1 MKNSKQ
7 LKEERAI
14 VSDTIETLSK
24 VDNRTPEQTAE
35 LRKAIEK
42 EENLSKEVE
51 ATLEL
56 EKRAAEQAKFS
67 ASVSG
72 AGVGRGDE
80 HEARDFSFGKLVKDM
95 VENRSISGLEKEV
108 IEESNKEQRHLG
120 GSASGLYLSNK
131 FLTVSSEKR
140 AMTAG
145 SSTAGGNWIPTDKIP
160 FFDALYAKTVLDQLG
175 AVKLTGLAANTDL
188 VGFATGVTAAWT
200 PETTD
205 AGAGDPTTASRSITP
220 YRLAAYTDLSKQLL
234 IQDNYSIEQYLIQS
248 FMKAFAVKI
257 ENAAINGSGS
267 GEPYGVLNTANIGS
281 VAIGTNGG
289 APTLAKILE
298 IVQVTESNNAGI
310 NGKWLTNPKVVAKL
324 KQTQVDA
331 GSGAMLMA
339 YGPYF
344 GGMPAQIDSKEAYST
359 SNVPSNLDKGT
370 TTGVCSALIYG
381 TWDNLVI
388 GQYGGIDL
396 VVDNMSQAIG
406 GKNRIVMNQYVGVA
420 VKQPKGFTACKDIT
434 TT

>member
-51 ATLEL
+51 ASLEL

-72 AGVGRGDE
+72 NAAGRGDE
-80 HEARDFSFGKLVKDM
+80 NEARNFSFGKLVKDM

-108 IEESNKEQRHLG
+108 IEESNKEQRSLG
-120 GSASGLYLSNK
+120 GNASGLYLSNK
-131 FLTVSSEKR
+131 FLTVEKR

-160 FFDALYAKTVLDQLG
+160 FFDALYAMTVLESLG
-175 AVKLTGLAANTDL
+175 ATMLTGLSANTDL

-205 AGAGDPTTASRSITP
+205 ASAGDPTTAARSITP
-220 YRLAAYTDLSKQLL
+220 YRLAAFTDLSKQLL

-257 ENAAINGSGS
+257 EAAAINGSGS

-298 IVQVTESNNAGI
+298 IVQTTESNNAGM

-344 GGMPAQIDSKEAYST
+344 GGIESQIDSKPAYST

-381 TWDNLVI
+381 TWDNLVV

-420 VKQPKGFTACKDIT
+420 VKQPKTFTACKDIT

>member
-51 ATLEL
+51 ASLEL

-72 AGVGRGDE
+72 NAAGRGDE
-80 HEARDFSFGKLVKDM
+80 NEARNFSFGKLVKDM

-108 IEESNKEQRHLG
+108 IEESNKEQRTLG
-120 GSASGLYLSNK
+120 GNASGLYLSNR
-131 FLTVSSEKR
+131 FLTVEKR
-140 AMTAG
+140 AMTA
-145 SSTAGGNWIPTDKIP
+145 SSATAGGNWIPTDKIP
-160 FFDALYAKTVLDQLG
+160 FFDALYAMTVLESLG
-175 AVKLTGLAANTDL
+175 ATMLTGLAANTDL

-257 ENAAINGSGS
+257 EGAAINGSGS

-281 VAIGTNGG
+281 VSIGTNGG

-298 IVQVTESNNAGI
+298 IVQTTESNNAGM
-310 NGKWLTNPKVVAKL
+310 NGKWLANPKVVAKL

-344 GGMPAQIDSKEAYST
+344 GGVENQIDSKPAYST

-381 TWDNLVI
+381 TWDNLVV

-420 VKQPKGFTACKDIT
+420 VKQPKTFTACKDIT

>member
-51 ATLEL
+51 ASLEL
-56 EKRAAEQAKFS
+56 EKRAAEQAKFN

-72 AGVGRGDE
+72 NAAGRGDE
-80 HEARDFSFGKLVKDM
+80 HEARNFSFGKLVKDM

-108 IEESNKEQRHLG
+108 IEESNKEQRTLG
-120 GSASGLYLSNK
+120 GNASGLYLSNR
-131 FLTVSSEKR
+131 FLTVEKR

-145 SSTAGGNWIPTDKIP
+145 SATAGGNWIPTDKIP
-160 FFDALYAKTVLDQLG
+160 FFDALYAMTVLESLG
-175 AVKLTGLAANTDL
+175 ATMLTGLAANTDL

-257 ENAAINGSGS
+257 EGAAINGSGS

-281 VAIGTNGG
+281 VSIGTNGG

-298 IVQVTESNNAGI
+298 IVQTTESNNAGM
-310 NGKWLTNPKVVAKL
+310 NGKWLANPKVVAKL

-344 GGMPAQIDSKEAYST
+344 GGVENQIDSKPAYST

-381 TWDNLVI
+381 TWDNLVV

-420 VKQPKGFTACKDIT
+420 VKQPKTFTACKDIT

>member
-24 VDNRTPEQTAE
+24 VDSRTPEQTAE

-51 ATLEL
+51 ASLEL

-72 AGVGRGDE
+72 NAAGRGDE
-80 HEARDFSFGKLVKDM
+80 HEARNFSFGKLVKDM

-108 IEESNKEQRHLG
+108 IEESNKEQRTLG
-120 GSASGLYLSNK
+120 GNASGLYLSNR
-131 FLTVSSEKR
+131 FLTVEKR

-145 SSTAGGNWIPTDKIP
+145 SATAGGNWIPTDKIP
-160 FFDALYAKTVLDQLG
+160 FFDALYAMTVLESLG
-175 AVKLTGLAANTDL
+175 ATMLTGLAANTDL

-257 ENAAINGSGS
+257 EGAAINGSGS

-281 VAIGTNGG
+281 VSIGTNGG

-298 IVQVTESNNAGI
+298 IVQTTESNNAGM
-310 NGKWLTNPKVVAKL
+310 NGKWLANPKVVAKL

-344 GGMPAQIDSKEAYST
+344 GGVENQIDSKPAYST

-381 TWDNLVI
+381 TWDNLVV

-420 VKQPKGFTACKDIT
+420 VKQPKTFTACKDIT